1 MGTGKTVQ
9 ALSAIA
15 RDHTGP
21 TLVVCPTSV
30 IHNWQRESARF
41 TPKLK
46 VCVYHGPDRALG
58 NCDIVITSYGLLRSD
73 ADLAKLSW
81 HRVIFDE
88 AQALKNHLSKAFK
101 AAMRVQATHRLV
113 MTGTPVENHIGD
125 LWSLMQLVNPGLLGS
140 YARFMAR
147 YRVKYNRAELA
158 QQSPDEHSDRATA
171 GLSEAGLSEAGLSEA
186 GLCETDLLVESYA
199 RLRQLIAPF
208 VLRREKTDP
217 GVADDLPEKFTT
229 KEECRLTKEQIGL
242 YNATVSTMLESAEQ
256 AGSEFA
262 RRGAILT
269 GIMRLKQICTH
280 PSMATATAG
289 AIAGR
294 SGKVERI
301 EGLLAEIVDEG
312 SAALIFTQWTAW
324 MGPLAAHL
332 SKVLGREVLTL
343 EGKMTTKAR
352 QKVID
357 RFNAS
362 DGPPVLIV
370 SLKAGGSGLNL
381 VRATHVLHA
390 DRWWNPAVEQQAT
403 DRAHRIGQT
412 RSVQVHTMICP
423 GTVEDRIDQLL
434 EEKRATASAVVRSG
448 ETQITELS
456 TAELHDFVALIT
468 EEVLR

>member
-1 MGTGKTVQ
+1 
-9 ALSAIA
+9 
-15 RDHTGP
+15 
-21 TLVVCPTSV
+21 
-30 IHNWQRESARF
+30 
-41 TPKLK
+41 
-46 VCVYHGPDRALG
+46 
-58 NCDIVITSYGLLRSD
+58 
-73 ADLAKLSW
+73 
-81 HRVIFDE
+81 
-88 AQALKNHLSKAFK
+88 
-101 AAMRVQATHRLV
+101 
-113 MTGTPVENHIGD
+113 
-125 LWSLMQLVNPGLLGS
+125 
-140 YARFMAR
+140 
-147 YRVKYNRAELA
+147 
-158 QQSPDEHSDRATA
+158 
-171 GLSEAGLSEAGLSEA
+171 
-186 GLCETDLLVESYA
+186 
-199 RLRQLIAPF
+199 
-208 VLRREKTDP
+208 
-217 GVADDLPEKFTT
+217 
-229 KEECRLTKEQIGL
+229 
-242 YNATVSTMLESAEQ
+242 
-256 AGSEFA
+256 
-262 RRGAILT
+262 
-269 GIMRLKQICTH
+269 
-280 PSMATATAG
+280 
-289 AIAGR
+289 
-294 SGKVERI
+294 
-301 EGLLAEIVDEG
+301 
-312 SAALIFTQWTAW
+312 